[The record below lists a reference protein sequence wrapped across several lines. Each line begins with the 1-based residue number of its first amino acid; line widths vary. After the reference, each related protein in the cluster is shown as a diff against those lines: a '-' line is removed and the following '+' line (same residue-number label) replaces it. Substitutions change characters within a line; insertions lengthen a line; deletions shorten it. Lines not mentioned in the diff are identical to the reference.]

1 MRENFN
7 IRFFIYFALYP
18 TQFLP
23 PDGITVIGNGFHT
36 HIYGMSNILQ
46 CYFTYFNKCAAQYV
60 ILSPYTG
67 RGMRVQHFRQNE
79 ECGVTEELPPVD
91 ENLRFD
97 TNFQVFLKITLCM
110 LSTA

>member
-1 MRENFN
+1 M
-7 IRFFIYFALYP
+7 
-18 TQFLP
+18 
-23 PDGITVIGNGFHT
+23 IGNGFHT

-46 CYFTYFNKCAAQYV
+46 CYFTYFNKCAAKLTS
-60 ILSPYTG
+60 ICDKLLSPYTG
-67 RGMRVQHFRQNE
+67 HGLRVQHFRQNE

-97 TNFQVFLKITLCM
+97 NNFQVFLKIILCI